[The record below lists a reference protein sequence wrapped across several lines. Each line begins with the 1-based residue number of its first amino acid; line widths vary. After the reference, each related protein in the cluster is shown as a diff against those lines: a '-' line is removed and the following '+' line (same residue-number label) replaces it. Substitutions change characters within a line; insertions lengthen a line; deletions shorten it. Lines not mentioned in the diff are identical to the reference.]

1 MYRPRHRRTPPTAH
15 RAHAVAVHLSR
26 TAPRWA
32 PTAARLLLSLV
43 RLLLQLDADA
53 P

>member
-1 MYRPRHRRTPPTAH
+1 MYRPRHFRTPPAAH
-15 RAHAVAVHLSR
+15 RALTTTRHLAH

-32 PTAARLLLSLV
+32 PTAARLLLALA
-43 RLLLQLDADA
+43 RLLLQLDGDA